1 MRKNGFQWPWHPYQV
16 LSWVAF
22 VVFVIAGVYLVGM
35 VVPTPFNIIFYIIS
49 AAMELSIVLLT
60 IFTTVIDPADDFKD
74 ANVDGTVMFSLK
86 GGQRSLLFCLS
97 KAGQGFYG
105 ALPSLQ
111 QVCSRI

>member
-1 MRKNGFQWPWHPYQV
+1 MRKNGFQWPWHPYQI

-22 VVFVIAGVYLVGM
+22 VFFIIAGVYLVGM

-74 ANVDGTVMFSLK
+74 VHVNSAVRF
-86 GGQRSLLFCLS
+86 LLH
-97 KAGQGFYG
+97 
-105 ALPSLQ
+105 
-111 QVCSRI
+111 R